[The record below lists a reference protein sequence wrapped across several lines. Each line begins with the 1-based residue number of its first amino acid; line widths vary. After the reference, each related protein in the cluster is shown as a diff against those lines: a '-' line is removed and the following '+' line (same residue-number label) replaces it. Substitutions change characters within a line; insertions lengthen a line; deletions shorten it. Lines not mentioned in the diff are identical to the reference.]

1 MQAQARN
8 YHGSGEQKGG
18 ANEALQE
25 DEDV

>member
-1 MQAQARN
+1 VQAQARN

-18 ANEALQE
+18 ANEALEE